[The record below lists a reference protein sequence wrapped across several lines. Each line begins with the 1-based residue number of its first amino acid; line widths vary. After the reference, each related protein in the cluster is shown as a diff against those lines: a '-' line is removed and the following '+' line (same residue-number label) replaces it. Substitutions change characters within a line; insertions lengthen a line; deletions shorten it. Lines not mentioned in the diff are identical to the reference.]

1 MKEGFRC
8 EVLIIVIIVS
18 IDEWFLSRLDVDIK
32 DDWFY
37 FVEIGLE
44 LDVMLVEFVEKFVKK
59 LCVWKVKVFKW
70 MWKVY
75 IIIYKV
81 DDFVSIIF
89 GFEFIFIEWD
99 WLFFILVFGLFGDC
113 LLVLIVVVVVEIL
126 CLGFFFGW

>member
-1 MKEGFRC
+1 MKESFRC

-44 LDVMLVEFVEKFVKK
+44 FDVLLVEFVEKFVKK
-59 LCVWKVKVFKW
+59 LCVRKVKVFKW

-81 DDFVSIIF
+81 DDFVVI
-89 GFEFIFIEWD
+89 
-99 WLFFILVFGLFGDC
+99 
-113 LLVLIVVVVVEIL
+113 
-126 CLGFFFGW
+126 

>member
-1 MKEGFRC
+1 MKESFRC

-59 LCVWKVKVFKW
+59 LCVWKVKVFKC
-70 MWKVY
+70 MWKV
-75 IIIYKV
+75 
-81 DDFVSIIF
+81 
-89 GFEFIFIEWD
+89 
-99 WLFFILVFGLFGDC
+99 
-113 LLVLIVVVVVEIL
+113 
-126 CLGFFFGW
+126 